1 MYFKVNKFV
10 ESIYTRNCTNLV
22 SKQIVSK
29 NFKIINY
36 TIISVDY
43 SLKVLS
49 SNMYKYTYYYTLQ

>member
-29 NFKIINY
+29 NFKIINC

-43 SLKVLS
+43 SKIDFSKS
-49 SNMYKYTYYYTLQ
+49 SIF